1 MRTLTRTVFSLPV
14 IALLLGILA
23 ACGRIE
29 PPEKSGELVV
39 ALVAGPTTYEKENGE
54 INGFE
59 YDLVNA
65 FAESQGLKPRFV
77 LTKDREETLKLVK
90 QGKVHFAAGIS
101 IDDQTDL
108 IYTPPLRNAQAVIV
122 KNADDLDFDDDTD
135 ATSNKTITVSGGSV
149 QAALLKKMAGEAK
162 KFLVTEMSG
171 IPELTLLEQLAEQHH
186 MLVATDSLLYALA
199 ARSHP
204 ELEVAT
210 KLPGKLEFGWA
221 FSLDTKGLADKAR
234 EYLENLKKAG
244 GLARIQDRYFGY
256 ITRINTQGITDFMEA
271 ANTDLTHLRKY
282 FQEGQEITGID
293 WRLLASLA
301 YQESQWDTL
310 ATSPTGVRG
319 IMMLTEDT
327 ADRLRV
333 NNRLDPK
340 QSILAGSRYLADL
353 RDALP
358 SSVEEPDRTWM
369 ALAAYNLGMGHM
381 NGGRAIAEGLGKN
394 PDSWYEM
401 KSVLPLMAKPQYY
414 ARLKSGRAR
423 GGEAVIMVENIRTY
437 YDILKRFEP
446 AWIPPMKLKQR

>member
-1 MRTLTRTVFSLPV
+1 MRTLARTVFKLPV
-14 IALLLGILA
+14 VIASLAFLA

-54 INGFE
+54 INGFD

-77 LTKDREETLKLVK
+77 LTKDREETLKLVR
-90 QGKVHFAAGIS
+90 QGKVHLAAGIS
-101 IDDQTDL
+101 IDNQTDL
-108 IYTPPLRNAQAVIV
+108 IYTPPLRNAQAVLV
-122 KNADDLDFDDDTD
+122 RNSDDLDFDEDN
-135 ATSNKTITVSGGSV
+135 AKEKTVTVSGGSV
-149 QAALLKKMAGEAK
+149 QATLLRNMAGEAK
-162 KFLVTEMSG
+162 KFLVTELSG
-171 IPELTLLEQLAEQHH
+171 IPELTLLEQLAERRH

-199 ARSHP
+199 ARAHP
-204 ELEVAT
+204 ELEVAS
-210 KLPGKLEFGWA
+210 KLPGKIEFGWA
-221 FSLDTKGLADKAR
+221 FSLDTQALAEKAK
-234 EYLENLKKAG
+234 EYLDTLRKAG

-256 ITRINTQGITDFMEA
+256 ITRINTQGITDFIDA
-271 ANTDLTHLRKY
+271 VNTDLGHLRKH
-282 FQEGQEITGID
+282 FQDAQEITGID
-293 WRLLASLA
+293 WRLLAALA
-301 YQESQWDTL
+301 YQESQWDPL

-333 NNRLDPK
+333 SNRLDPR
-340 QSILAGSRYLADL
+340 QSILAGAKYLADL

-358 SSVEEPDRTWM
+358 GSIEEPDRTWL

-394 PDSWYEM
+394 PDSWYDM
-401 KSVLPLMAKPQYY
+401 KSVLPLMAKPQYF

-423 GGEAVIMVENIRTY
+423 GGEAVIMVENIRTF
-437 YDILKRFEP
+437 YDVLKRLEP
-446 AWIPPMKLKQR
+446 AWVSPMNFTKR

>member
-1 MRTLTRTVFSLPV
+1 MRTLARTVFKLPV
-14 IALLLGILA
+14 VIASLALLA

-54 INGFE
+54 INGFD

-77 LTKDREETLKLVK
+77 LTKDREETLKLVR
-90 QGKVHFAAGIS
+90 QGKVHLAAGIS
-101 IDDQTDL
+101 IDNQTDL
-108 IYTPPLRNAQAVIV
+108 IYTPPLRNAQAVLV
-122 KNADDLDFDDDTD
+122 RNSDDLDFDDDN
-135 ATSNKTITVSGGSV
+135 AKEKTVTVSGGSV
-149 QAALLKKMAGEAK
+149 QATLLRNMAGEAK
-162 KFLVTEMSG
+162 KFLVTELSG
-171 IPELTLLEQLAEQHH
+171 IPELTLLEQLAERRH

-199 ARSHP
+199 ARAHP
-204 ELEVAT
+204 ELEVAS
-210 KLPGKLEFGWA
+210 KLPGKIEFGWA
-221 FSLDTKGLADKAR
+221 FSLDTQTLAEKAK
-234 EYLENLKKAG
+234 EYLDTLRKAG

-256 ITRINTQGITDFMEA
+256 ITRINTQGITDFIDA
-271 ANTDLTHLRKY
+271 VNTDLGHLRKH
-282 FQEGQEITGID
+282 FQDAQEITGID
-293 WRLLASLA
+293 WRLLAALA
-301 YQESQWDTL
+301 YQESQWDPL

-333 NNRLDPK
+333 SNRLDPR
-340 QSILAGSRYLADL
+340 QSILAGAKYLADL

-358 SSVEEPDRTWM
+358 GSIEEPDRTWL

-394 PDSWYEM
+394 PDSWYDM
-401 KSVLPLMAKPQYY
+401 KSVLPLMAKPQYF

-423 GGEAVIMVENIRTY
+423 GGEAVIMVENIRTF
-437 YDILKRFEP
+437 YDVLKRLEP
-446 AWIPPMKLKQR
+446 AWVSPMNFTKR

>member
-1 MRTLTRTVFSLPV
+1 MRTLARTVFKLPV
-14 IALLLGILA
+14 VIASLAFLA

-54 INGFE
+54 INGFD

-77 LTKDREETLKLVK
+77 LTKDREETLKLVR
-90 QGKVHFAAGIS
+90 QGKVHLAAGIS
-101 IDDQTDL
+101 IDNQTDL
-108 IYTPPLRNAQAVIV
+108 IYTPPLRNAQAVLV
-122 KNADDLDFDDDTD
+122 RNSDDLDFDDDN
-135 ATSNKTITVSGGSV
+135 AKEKTVTVSGGSV
-149 QAALLKKMAGEAK
+149 QATLLRNMAGEAK
-162 KFLVTEMSG
+162 KFLVTELSG
-171 IPELTLLEQLAEQHH
+171 IPELTLLEQLAERRH

-199 ARSHP
+199 ARAHP
-204 ELEVAT
+204 ELEVAS
-210 KLPGKLEFGWA
+210 KLPGKIEFGWA
-221 FSLDTKGLADKAR
+221 FSLDTQTLAEKAK
-234 EYLENLKKAG
+234 EYLDTLRKAG

-256 ITRINTQGITDFMEA
+256 ITRINTQGITDFIDA
-271 ANTDLTHLRKY
+271 VNTDLGHLRKH
-282 FQEGQEITGID
+282 FQDAQEITGID
-293 WRLLASLA
+293 WRLLAALA
-301 YQESQWDTL
+301 YQESQWDPL

-333 NNRLDPK
+333 SNRLDPR
-340 QSILAGSRYLADL
+340 QSILAGAKYLADL

-358 SSVEEPDRTWM
+358 GSIEEPDRTWL

-394 PDSWYEM
+394 PDSWYDM
-401 KSVLPLMAKPQYY
+401 KSVLPLMAKPQYF

-423 GGEAVIMVENIRTY
+423 GGEAVIMVENIRTF
-437 YDILKRFEP
+437 YDVLKRLEP
-446 AWIPPMKLKQR
+446 AWVSPMNFTKR

>member
-1 MRTLTRTVFSLPV
+1 MRTLARTVFKLPV
-14 IALLLGILA
+14 VIASLAFLA

-54 INGFE
+54 INGFD

-77 LTKDREETLKLVK
+77 LTKDREETLKLVR
-90 QGKVHFAAGIS
+90 QGKVHLAAGIS
-101 IDDQTDL
+101 IDNQTDL
-108 IYTPPLRNAQAVIV
+108 IYTPPLRNAQAVLV
-122 KNADDLDFDDDTD
+122 RNSDDLDFDEDN
-135 ATSNKTITVSGGSV
+135 AKEKTVTVSGGSV
-149 QAALLKKMAGEAK
+149 QATLLRNMAGEAK
-162 KFLVTEMSG
+162 KFLVTELSG
-171 IPELTLLEQLAEQHH
+171 IPELTLLEQLAERRH

-199 ARSHP
+199 ARAHP
-204 ELEVAT
+204 ELEVAS
-210 KLPGKLEFGWA
+210 KLPGKIEFGWA
-221 FSLDTKGLADKAR
+221 FSLDTQTLAEKAK
-234 EYLENLKKAG
+234 EYLDTLRKAG

-256 ITRINTQGITDFMEA
+256 ITRINTQGITDFIDA
-271 ANTDLTHLRKY
+271 VNTDLGHLRKH
-282 FQEGQEITGID
+282 FQDAQEITGID
-293 WRLLASLA
+293 WRLLAALA
-301 YQESQWDTL
+301 YQESQWDPL

-333 NNRLDPK
+333 SNRLDPR
-340 QSILAGSRYLADL
+340 QSILAGAKYLADL

-358 SSVEEPDRTWM
+358 GSIEEPDRTWL

-394 PDSWYEM
+394 PDSWYDM

-423 GGEAVIMVENIRTY
+423 GGEAVIMVENIRTF
-437 YDILKRFEP
+437 YDVLKRLEP
-446 AWIPPMKLKQR
+446 AWVSPMNFTKR